1 MKETIV
7 ARIRGLKE
15 SNPELFKDKVEFLM
29 VEDEELLRTYQTSK
43 EIIILTT
50 KRIIFVEVLGMTGK
64 TQEYRSISYSR
75 INSFSV
81 ETAGT
86 FDFESR
92 VRLWIFDSGVYEL
105 EFAKNTDIKPLL
117 RIIGRNSL

>member
-1 MKETIV
+1 
-7 ARIRGLKE
+7 
-15 SNPELFKDKVEFLM
+15 M
-29 VEDEELLRTYQTSK
+29 VQDEELLRTYQTSK

-50 KRIIFVEVLGMTGK
+50 KRIIFVEILGMTGK

-86 FDFESR
+86 FDFESK

>member
-1 MKETIV
+1 MKEII
-7 ARIRGLKE
+7 AAKIKGLKE
-15 SNPELFKDKVEFLM
+15 TNPELFKDKIDFLLVE
-29 VEDEELLRTYQTSK
+29 EEELLRIYQTSRDF
-43 EIIILTT
+43 IILTT

-64 TQEYRSISYSR
+64 TQEYRSVGYSR
-75 INSFSV
+75 IVSFTV
-81 ETAGT
+81 ETTGT

-92 VRLWIFDSGVYEL
+92 VRILVSELGTFEL